1 MELVLMG
8 SMRSE
13 VKILQNEWHSLL
25 FSRCAAKKQNFF
37 GRRRH
42 GFKSRK
48 GRSTYR
54 YYGCSKS
61 RAKRLSGAR
70 ILTKKKNFTII
81 NKNTIMQKDN
91 LFYEPLIIRLEYLL
105 GFF

>member
-1 MELVLMG
+1 M
-8 SMRSE
+8 
-13 VKILQNEWHSLL
+13 VKSDIIT
-25 FSRCAAKKQNFF
+25 SRNDNFWNFF

-70 ILTKKKNFTII
+70 ILTKKKYFTII

-91 LFYEPLIIRLEYLL
+91 LFQKSLKKLIK
-105 GFF
+105 